1 MKQYQHKPNF
11 QPHGDMFPDRRI
23 SPFSKGNIVS
33 VSKYLMRRP
42 AILDWNFMERHY
54 PDYYHSDAILKSDD
68 MSYCL
73 GDMGN
78 VPCDTLITEESY
90 KAFEEYAEDLAY
102 RVENGFADFIGSGL
116 TFGQAADYFD
126 DWLYAVAV
134 LEGEGCIQVSEAV
147 RLWAEKVFN
156 TPAEKRRQWYAGR
169 LSSDPKPSDAERL
182 LIEVANYIAL
192 KYGLVFGENG
202 ESVLDVFE
210 NILQAHLYREA
221 EPGFS
226 FHLKP
231 DRLGLSVTGYSRYLQ
246 LQSIVISNE
255 MPIAAAQTLIDILIS
270 GNAPNTV
277 VSG

>member
-134 LEGEGCIQVSEAV
+134 LEEKAV
-147 RLWAEKVFN
+147 FRSAKRCAFGLKKSSTHLQKSAGSGTQADCRLIPN
-156 TPAEKRRQWYAGR
+156 R
-169 LSSDPKPSDAERL
+169 L
-182 LIEVANYIAL
+182 
-192 KYGLVFGENG
+192 
-202 ESVLDVFE
+202 
-210 NILQAHLYREA
+210 
-221 EPGFS
+221 
-226 FHLKP
+226 
-231 DRLGLSVTGYSRYLQ
+231 
-246 LQSIVISNE
+246 
-255 MPIAAAQTLIDILIS
+255 MP
-270 GNAPNTV
+270 NV
-277 VSG
+277 C

>member
-1 MKQYQHKPNF
+1 M
-11 QPHGDMFPDRRI
+11 
-23 SPFSKGNIVS
+23 
-33 VSKYLMRRP
+33 
-42 AILDWNFMERHY
+42 
-54 PDYYHSDAILKSDD
+54 
-68 MSYCL
+68 
-73 GDMGN
+73 
-78 VPCDTLITEESY
+78 
-90 KAFEEYAEDLAY
+90 
-102 RVENGFADFIGSGL
+102 
-116 TFGQAADYFD
+116 
-126 DWLYAVAV
+126 
-134 LEGEGCIQVSEAV
+134 